1 MRSLLNESSWSIRSR
16 LEKEGSIATPFFRNG
31 DSRFE
36 VKVDGVY
43 KDGIRRVSNL
53 YLIKPY
59 LISSRV
65 KEVNSPLAKDCFQD
79 CKKVGKPSSSCIK
92 RGACTLQS
100 HLHNL
105 GIVSLP
111 PNESNFSVYD
121 VTQETSDGITVTV
134 FTSSDG
140 NVKRIAKNK
149 EELVSILKGLKD
161 EDENTALEGE
171 YASSIVFDRFDIV
184 SVARFMRVLGLRSY
198 LFPTLLKSY
207 DPSLNHFSN
216 SISSLS
222 QFFSSSPKDN
232 EEPFQVVL
240 ELWVKWKSEYERKN
254 VPYGSKGETLASSFM
269 TVLVLNV
276 KNCVEV
282 ENVSTPTNMRK
293 NEVLIRT
300 VPSFYNEESLLK
312 VSKNDMRESTVSS
325 SEMKELYVRGPLV
338 EGVSLLSMKK
348 KEDNKKRDG
357 ESTPFL
363 LKNIWNMMSHPESLP
378 SSRGWTLKG
387 EIWNEF
393 VPDPNVNTDV
403 LDPRG

>member
-16 LEKEGSIATPFFRNG
+16 LENEGSIATPFFRNG

-36 VKVDGVY
+36 VKKDGVY
-43 KDGIRRVSNL
+43 KDGKRRVNNP

-65 KEVNSPLAKDCFQD
+65 REVNSPLAKGCFQD

-92 RGACTLQS
+92 EGECTLQN
-100 HLHNL
+100 HLHKI
-105 GIVSLP
+105 GILSLP
-111 PNESNFSVYD
+111 PSESNFSVYD
-121 VTQETSDGITVTV
+121 VNQESVNGTLITV

-140 NVKRIAKNK
+140 VKKIVRNQ
-149 EELVSILKGLKD
+149 EELVSILKGLK
-161 EDENTALEGE
+161 ENDENTALDGD
-171 YASSIVFDRFDIV
+171 YAPSIVFDRFDIV
-184 SVARFMRVLGLRSY
+184 SVARFMNVLGLKSY
-198 LFPTLLKSY
+198 FFPTLLKSY

-338 EGVSLLSMKK
+338 EGVSLLSMKRQK
-348 KEDNKKRDG
+348 DTKKRNG

-363 LKNIWNMMSHPESLP
+363 LKNMWNKMSHPESLP

-393 VPDPNVNTDV
+393 VPNANTEFSDQ
-403 LDPRG
+403 RG